1 MKRILFIDDERSVL
15 DGLRRVVR
23 PMRHEWHVDFAE
35 SGTRALEMARLEPY
49 DVIVSDMKMPGMSGV
64 DVLKE
69 VRKLWPATVRLILSG
84 QSEREQ
90 IMKAVPHTHQ
100 FLTKPCDSAQLLGT
114 LRRAVRLGGILGD
127 PVVARLCS
135 GFGAL
140 PSLPTTYVAIVDE
153 LGRGEASLEEIAR
166 IVGRDVAMSA
176 KVLQLVNSSFFG
188 LVQEM
193 TSPSRA
199 VGYLGIDTMRGLA
212 LQIGVF
218 SQVVGSRRVLDAIG
232 SFNDRSTAAAALA
245 RRIGVLL
252 RAPPSVVD
260 QAFTGALLSG
270 VGQVVLA
277 HGDSERYE
285 LLLNE
290 LDASLAPTDA
300 ERKVYGATAPA
311 LGAYLLGLWGLPGAV
326 IEVVADHRDPPSG
339 LEVAIGPVGI
349 AHVACLLA
357 EHGDTDSWRA
367 ALDGELVARLDLG
380 SRIDAIGELVSEHA

>member
-1 MKRILFIDDERSVL
+1 MKRILFVDDERSVL

-23 PMRHEWHVDFAE
+23 PTRHEWHVDFAE
-35 SGTRALEMARLEPY
+35 SGAQALALARIEPY

-64 DVLKE
+64 DVLSE
-69 VRKLWPATVRLILSG
+69 VRRLWPATVRLILSG
-84 QSEREQ
+84 QSEREH
-90 IMKAVPHTHQ
+90 ILKAVPHTHQ
-100 FLTKPCDSAQLLGT
+100 FLTKPCDSDQLLST

-127 PVVARLCS
+127 PVVAQLCS

-153 LGRGEASLEEIAR
+153 LARGEASLEEIAR

-188 LVQEM
+188 LVQEI

-199 VGYLGIDTMRGLA
+199 VGYLGIDTMRALA
-212 LQIGVF
+212 LQFGVF
-218 SQVVGSRRVLDAIG
+218 AQVVGSRRVLDAIG
-232 SFNDRSTAAAALA
+232 RVNDRSTTAAALA

-252 RAPPSVVD
+252 HAPPTVVD

-285 LLLNE
+285 ALLNE
-290 LDASLAPTDA
+290 LDAGVAASDA
-300 ERKVYGATAPA
+300 ERKLYGTTAPA
-311 LGAYLLGLWGLPGAV
+311 VGAYLLGLWGLPGAV
-326 IEVVADHRDPPSG
+326 IEVVADHREPPSG
-339 LEVAIGPVGI
+339 VDEAIGPVGI

-357 EHGDTDSWRA
+357 DHGDTESWRA
-367 ALDGELVARLDLG
+367 ALDAGLVARLGLG
-380 SRIDAIGELVSEHA
+380 SRIDAIGELAAEHA